1 MPLIFLGRHS
11 FCIRATWI
19 PAFAG
24 MTAKQETGFDLDVAQ
39 QCTMASMKKLLGYP
53 RIKSGLTQPTT
64 GACEWLIT

>member
-1 MPLIFLGRHS
+1 
-11 FCIRATWI
+11 
-19 PAFAG
+19 